1 MSDLYR
7 IVKRQDARI
16 SELEDLLAKTIRK
29 YDDLLFNLDDENFS
43 KKILKEREKM
53 KASLSVTAEKIE
65 TAVEKISEDGKS
77 ISSLI
82 QTADSIS
89 ASVEKYSGEILALS
103 TKITQTAESI
113 RLEANKYTDEKFAE
127 FEINADGISA
137 SVKRA
142 FQNPE
147 IVSDFDSVSIPDK
160 NTVYYSK
167 ADKKKHYYNSI
178 TNAWESTDSDG
189 ISSLFTQ
196 TPDGF
201 KLDGSVK
208 ISGDVITSGTVSADR
223 IDADSL
229 RIRKLYENR
238 NDLKDGAFA
247 KINSEYGDFGIY
259 LPPKDG
265 TGEADNPTE
274 NDCVFGIYIS
284 DPLTQPINFYSHGK
298 NFFGYSNAQEKSYPK
313 GTWDFSSCDVTGL
326 SAVARFG

>member
-1 MSDLYR
+1 MADLYS

-113 RLEANKYTDEKFAE
+113 KLEANNYTDDKFAE
-127 FEINADGISA
+127 FKINADGISA

-142 FQNPE
+142 FQNPV
-147 IVSDFDSVSIPDK
+147 IVTDFDEVSSPDT

-167 ADKKKHYYNSI
+167 ADQKKHYYNSI
-178 TNAWESTDSDG
+178 TKKWESTDSDG

-196 TPDGF
+196 TSNGF
-201 KLDGSVK
+201 ELDGSVK
-208 ISGDVITSGTVSADR
+208 ISGDLITSGTVSADR
-223 IDADSL
+223 IDTDDL
-229 RIRKLYENR
+229 GCTRLYS
-238 NDLKDGAFA
+238 KGKKTGYYA
-247 KINSEYGDFGIY
+247 KILSNIGDFGVY
-259 LPPKDG
+259 APTPDG
-265 TGEADNPTE
+265 EDDPEDPISKYCIWGVYN
-274 NDCVFGIYIS
+274 S
-284 DPLTQPINFYSHGK
+284 DPVTQVSNFYSYGE
-298 NFFGYSNAQEKSYPK
+298 NYFGYNNKQKKSFPK